1 MGLGVVNKK
10 QPTTPVSKFQTMFG
24 VDKRALAAFR
34 VCIGLIGIYDIIE
47 RWPDI
52 KAHYSDEGILP
63 RSTVSEVF
71 WNKSWFSFHMMIGSV
86 EGIQVLFLI
95 NLLVCFFL
103 TIGYR
108 SRLNMFLHYLFV
120 ISLQARNNVVGH
132 GGDVY
137 LRVISFFGIFLP
149 LGSVFSIDSAFK
161 RPVLR
166 LEKKKFVLTNF
177 VTFSIIC
184 QVIFLYVF
192 SYVHKTGDEWRVDYT
207 ASYYALQLDYFRT
220 FLVDYIIEFPNV
232 LKLMTILVLYYEGF
246 GAVLFFSPIFTA
258 PIRTL
263 GAFGFTMLHIG
274 FGAFMRLGIFSPT
287 CATGTLVIYPTWFW
301 DKLFNYLRTRER
313 TDFKIYYNGRHG
325 YNITA
330 LVSTFLLLPDVE
342 ISPTPIFSDEE
353 CCFIQTNNGLHNIFS
368 PNGLVGNN
376 NNNINNHHSNNSN
389 SDGANLNHDSDHIN
403 EKLNNWIITRDIKG
417 NQHTGYKAMV
427 SICKASPILWPL
439 VSILELPL
447 VTLYGKNVLKIM
459 ERIIVFISDD
469 ILVLK
474 PKSLTEEQQKQ
485 IQQIQNQK
493 QQQLLQKRKEF
504 LNGSL
509 DSNEDNNIINS
520 NNNNINNSSNNN
532 NNNNNL
538 LLHGIDDD
546 DTISNS
552 SSNGFINSNEYT
564 LLKSEEQKEIDC
576 SYQRKVV
583 RNKRV
588 KRMFKGLIFN
598 VCAIMGI
605 VFALGWNCN
614 NVNCGIPMTLPQSM
628 NWLVFMTR
636 MDQMWSMFSP
646 RPPAQHWWYTF
657 EGELDDGTLVELW
670 NNQGLFTWIPNVE
683 PYTRDKPNPYP
694 ECIGNHR
701 WFKVYE
707 NLNSGGSFET
717 IRMGLGKWICREY
730 NTRHIEHERLH
741 RFNIVFR
748 NEQQHLNNTRSPLP
762 DQILWQHICYN
773 KPQN

>member
-10 QPTTPVSKFQTMFG
+10 QPITPVSKFQTMFG

-34 VCIGLIGIYDIIE
+34 VCIGLIGMYDIIE

-71 WNKSWFSFHMMIGSV
+71 WNKSWFSFHMMIGSI
-86 EGIQVLFLI
+86 EGIQILFLI
-95 NLLVCFFL
+95 NILVCFLL

-220 FLVDYIIEFPNV
+220 FLVDYIIEFPNA

-246 GAVLFFSPIFTA
+246 GSVLFFSPVFTA
-258 PIRTL
+258 QIRAL

-287 CATGTLVIYPTWFW
+287 CATGTLIIYPTWFW

-342 ISPTPIFSDEE
+342 ISPTPIFSDQE

-368 PNGLVGNN
+368 PSGLIGNN
-376 NNNINNHHSNNSN
+376 NNVNNGNDIN
-389 SDGANLNHDSDHIN
+389 DGANQNDHIN
-403 EKLNNWIITRDIKG
+403 EQLNNWIITRDIKG
-417 NQHTGYKAMV
+417 NQYTGYKAMV
-427 SICKASPILWPL
+427 SVCKVSPILWPL
-439 VSILELPL
+439 VSVLELPL
-447 VTLYGKNVLKIM
+447 VTLYGKKVLKLM

-474 PKSLTEEQQKQ
+474 PKSLTKEQQTQ

-493 QQQLLQKRKEF
+493 QQQLLQKRNEL
-504 LNGSL
+504 LNGTLL
-509 DSNEDNNIINS
+509 DSSNEDIID
-520 NNNNINNSSNNN
+520 NNN
-532 NNNNNL
+532 NNNNN
-538 LLHGIDDD
+538 
-546 DTISNS
+546 NS
-552 SSNGFINSNEYT
+552 EENNNEYA
-564 LLKSEEQKEIDC
+564 LLKSEEENEINC
-576 SYQRKVV
+576 NYQRKLI

-588 KRMFKGLIFN
+588 KRMFKGLLFN
-598 VCAIMGI
+598 VCAVMGI
-605 VFALGWNCN
+605 IFALGWNCN
-614 NVNCGIPMTLPQSM
+614 NVNCGIPVTLPQSI

-683 PYTRDKPNPYP
+683 PYTREKPNPYP
-694 ECIGNHR
+694 DCIGNHR

>member
-34 VCIGLIGIYDIIE
+34 VCIGLIGMYDLIE

-63 RSTVSEVF
+63 RSTVTESF
-71 WNKSWFSFHMMIGSV
+71 WNKSWFSFHMMTGSV
-86 EGIQVLFLI
+86 EGIQLLFLV
-95 NLLVCFFL
+95 NLVICFFL

-108 SRLNMFLHYLFV
+108 SRINMFLHYLFV

-137 LRVISFFGIFLP
+137 MRVICFFGIFLP

-166 LEKKKFVLTNF
+166 RENKKFVVTNF
-177 VTFSIIC
+177 VSFSLIC

-207 ASYYALQLDYFRT
+207 ASFFALQLDYFRT
-220 FLVDYIIEFPNV
+220 FLVDYIIEFPNL
-232 LKLMTILVLYYEGF
+232 LKIMTILVLYYEGF
-246 GAVLFFSPIFTA
+246 GSVLFFSPIFTA
-258 PIRTL
+258 PIRTF

-287 CATGTLVIYPTWFW
+287 CATGTLVIYPTWIL
-301 DKLFNYLRTRER
+301 DKLFNYIRTRER

-342 ISPTPIFSDEE
+342 VSPTPFYIDEE
-353 CCFIQTNNGLHNIFS
+353 SFIQTNNGLHNILS
-368 PNGLVGNN
+368 PSGLIGNTINN
-376 NNNINNHHSNNSN
+376 NNNNNENNNSDDN
-389 SDGANLNHDSDHIN
+389 NGASLNDEVEYDSDHIN
-403 EKLNNWIITRDIKG
+403 KNHQSHQLYNQPSQLNNWIITRDLKG
-417 NQHTGYKAMV
+417 NKYTGYKAMV

-447 VTLYGKNVLKIM
+447 VTSYGKKILNM
-459 ERIIVFISDD
+459 LERIIVFISDD

-474 PKSLTEEQQKQ
+474 PFVSNQLTEEQQ
-485 IQQIQNQK
+485 QQQNQH
-493 QQQLLQKRKEF
+493 QQLLLKKRKEH
-504 LNGSL
+504 LNG
-509 DSNEDNNIINS
+509 
-520 NNNNINNSSNNN
+520 
-532 NNNNNL
+532 
-538 LLHGIDDD
+538 ID
-546 DTISNS
+546 S
-552 SSNGFINSNEYT
+552 SSEEDSISGGVNGASGGSINIGGGYT
-564 LLKSEEQKEIDC
+564 LLKSEEQQEIDNVNNC
-576 SYQRKVV
+576 NYKRRFN
-583 RNKRV
+583 RNKKV
-588 KRMFKGLIFN
+588 KRVLKSLIFN

-605 VFALGWNCN
+605 LFALGWNCN
-614 NVNCGIPMTLPQSM
+614 TVNCGIPITLPQSM

-646 RPPAQHWWYTF
+646 RPPSQHWWYTF

-707 NLNSGGSFET
+707 NLNSGGGFET

-748 NEQQHLNNTRSPLP
+748 NEAQHLNNTRSILP

-773 KPQN
+773 KPQS